1 MLAVWQPVQV
11 DHKDAKGREDG
22 SYSDMQKAEKM
33 MAEAKGIRVLEFE
46 FKEDEVNEM
55 NTDGNF
61 KQMDGSFKSA
71 YDNDYNFVPA
81 VMVRDETA
89 FKQHLEVFLFDH
101 RICGESHVSPATK
114 DRVAAAELQLR
125 KAQARCV
132 RPAPSMPMPCQRPR
146 TSYAR

>member
-1 MLAVWQPVQV
+1 MLAVWQPLQT
-11 DHKDAKGREDG
+11 DHKDGP
-22 SYSDMQKAEKM
+22 SSDMQTAEKR
-33 MAEAKGIRVLEFE
+33 MAERMGITVLEFE

-89 FKQHLEVFLFDH
+89 FKQRLEVFLLEH
-101 RICGESHVSPATK
+101 GIAKEMS
-114 DRVAAAELQLR
+114 
-125 KAQARCV
+125 
-132 RPAPSMPMPCQRPR
+132 
-146 TSYAR
+146 

>member
-1 MLAVWQPVQV
+1 MWQPVQV

-33 MAEAKGIRVLEFE
+33 MAERMGIRVLEFE

-55 NTDGNF
+55 NPDGNF

-71 YDNDYNFVPA
+71 YDDNSHFVPA

-89 FKQHLEVFLFDH
+89 FKQRLEVFLFEHDMADDM
-101 RICGESHVSPATK
+101 S
-114 DRVAAAELQLR
+114 
-125 KAQARCV
+125 
-132 RPAPSMPMPCQRPR
+132 
-146 TSYAR
+146 